1 MDRATWRNRV
11 DSCVRRTVWAPA
23 DCQKCADVLLV
34 DRVDAGC
41 LDEGPESSRPEDL
54 PRFPVVVKKWTHA
67 GEVARKNDRSSACIS
82 DDDAP
87 VADHLAQTRNSPP
100 LIGRADHRLVRG
112 VGPKRQPREQ
122 IVAVVDPA
130 F

>member
-41 LDEGPESSRPEDL
+41 FDEGPESSRPEDL

-82 DDDAP
+82 DDEDQE
-87 VADHLAQTRNSPP
+87 ADNLEKNRNSPN
-100 LIGRADHRLVRG
+100 LIGSTKHS
-112 VGPKRQPREQ
+112 
-122 IVAVVDPA
+122 
-130 F
+130 